1 MDFPLAKVLLA
12 TDGSKDA
19 TRAAVAVLT
28 SPSVAS
34 NIFSGKP
41 FMFRPR
47 SSFSSSLYRAMR
59 SGAAPG
65 GARHVRGRAS
75 ARRVFAPP

>member
-19 TRAAVAVLT
+19 TLAARAAVAVLT

-41 FMFRPR
+41 FIFRPL
-47 SSFSSSLYRAMR
+47 SNAI
-59 SGAAPG
+59 
-65 GARHVRGRAS
+65 
-75 ARRVFAPP
+75 